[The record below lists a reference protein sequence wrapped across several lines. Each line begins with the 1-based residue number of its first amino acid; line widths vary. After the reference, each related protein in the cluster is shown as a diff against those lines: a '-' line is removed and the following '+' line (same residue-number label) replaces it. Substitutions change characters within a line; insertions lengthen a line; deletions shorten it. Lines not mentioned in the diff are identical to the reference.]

1 MKGADR
7 SYSDDTHTLQQVS
20 DIFPRHRH
28 FDDKSLEKREKWM
41 KAYTAVRWTFPVKED
56 IAKTKSFLKG
66 LGMDARLKKK
76 IEKKMSLL
84 EKDQKKIKI

>member
-1 MKGADR
+1 
-7 SYSDDTHTLQQVS
+7 
-20 DIFPRHRH
+20 
-28 FDDKSLEKREKWM
+28 M